1 MRLEHKKFKLAHA
14 IHRLARFFTVYK
26 IASTIPW
33 KVGDTVIDD
42 LTSTLCKVV
51 GIEWADGKT
60 VGSDGRHY
68 NHYGCLG
75 IWIDSPWVDGGR
87 HPWEISEPILEK
99 DFKTWEESLALHRK
113 KSQERIK
120 QRCSLNQKL

>member
-60 VGSDGRHY
+60 IGSDGRHY
-68 NHYGCLG
+68 KHYGCLG
-75 IWIDSPWVDGGR
+75 IWIDSPWADGGR

-99 DFKTWEESLALHRK
+99 DLKTWEDSLALHRK
-113 KSQERIK
+113 KQQERIK
-120 QRCSLNQKL
+120 QRCSLDQKL